1 MLDLALALVW
11 TPIGIASLVAL
22 AAAVAAC
29 LHLPRLAVPL
39 LALAVVLGGAAY
51 VCRIQADLGAARR
64 ERDEAKADA
73 AGKARAIAAL
83 EFVSGKGKKRAHAA
97 RETHRR
103 IQAAP
108 ASDDGPVA
116 PVLRDVLEGGR

>member
-11 TPIGIASLVAL
+11 TPLGLGALVAA
-22 AAAVAAC
+22 AAAVAAIAYV
-29 LHLPRLAVPL
+29 PRLALPAAAVA
-39 LALAVVLGGAAY
+39 LALAGAAY
-51 VCRIQADLGAARR
+51 VAHVRTELDAARR

-73 AGKARAIAAL
+73 AGKAAAITAL
-83 EFVSGKGKKRAHAA
+83 EELSRTRDARIRAS

-108 ASDDGPVA
+108 ATDDGPVA